1 MKYCYLGY
9 VNKRAKTYEK
19 FILMTVGRA
28 LKYIDESLLV
38 SKVFANRKMAAMLAL
53 GFSAGLP
60 ILLVYTV
67 LSAWL
72 RESGASRSTIG
83 FFVVVGFAYSLKFIW
98 APLVDRMKIPG
109 FSKLLGNRR
118 AWILFSTL
126 GTTLAILSMSFQ
138 DPSKDLVSVAF
149 CAVLIAFSS
158 ATLDVCVDAWRVDIS
173 KNEEQAAMSAVYQ
186 LGYRFG
192 MVSAISGGLFL
203 ADIGGYQLTYIGLA
217 FLALLGSS
225 TPLWAAE
232 PHKKNKSTN
241 ENKTEAFNCL
251 IKGSL
256 TLLIISALLYLGIKD
271 GGYLRYIGS
280 SLYNIYEGIYSY
292 LPAGVGKSI
301 AFFVL
306 MIFSLLPFLGTV
318 FFLTLGRSYL
328 KKDEIYN
335 VPIIGD
341 LADLVKRTG
350 WMALL
355 VFAIVVSYRISDT
368 TMGVMAMPLYID
380 LGYSKAV
387 IGGVKGIFGISM
399 LIFGAFAG
407 SWSVAKIGMSKTM
420 IFGAFVTIFT
430 NLNFA
435 WLATVSTP
443 NTIYLF
449 STIGADNLAAGFS
462 GSVFIAFMSILVNK
476 KYSASQYALFSSLFA
491 LYGKSLAAFSG
502 VLADKVDY
510 VWFFVLTSVLGLP
523 ALIFVLYAWLN
534 GFTDSINE
542 DAVAKSCL

>member
-251 IKGSL
+251 LKGSL

-292 LPAGVGKSI
+292 LPAGVGKRI

-318 FFLTLGRSYL
+318 YFLTLGRSYL

-510 VWFFVLTSVLGLP
+510 VWFFVLTSVLGVP

>member
-510 VWFFVLTSVLGLP
+510 VWFFVLTSVLGVP

>member
-1 MKYCYLGY
+1 
-9 VNKRAKTYEK
+9 
-19 FILMTVGRA
+19 MTVGRV

-38 SKVFANRKMAAMLAL
+38 SKVFVNRKMAAMLAL

-158 ATLDVCVDAWRVDIS
+158 ATLDICVDAWRVDIS

-203 ADIGGYQLTYIGLA
+203 ADVGGYQLTYIGLA

-225 TPLWAAE
+225 TPLWVAE
-232 PHKKNKSTN
+232 PHKKNKSMN
-241 ENKTEAFNCL
+241 ENKIEVFNCL
-251 IKGSL
+251 LKGSL

-271 GGYLRYIGS
+271 GGYFRYIGS
-280 SLYNIYEGIYSY
+280 NLFIIYEDIFSF
-292 LPAGVGKSI
+292 LPAGTGKSI
-301 AFFVL
+301 AFFIL
-306 MIFSLLPFLGTV
+306 MIFSLLPFAGTI
-318 FFLTLGRSYL
+318 FFLTLGRNYL
-328 KKDEIYN
+328 KRDEIYN

-380 LGYSKAV
+380 LGYSKTV
-387 IGGVKGIFGISM
+387 IGGVKGVFGISM

-430 NLNFA
+430 NLSFA

-443 NTIYLF
+443 KTIYLF

-491 LYGKSLAAFSG
+491 LYGKGLAAFSG

-510 VWFFVLTSVLGLP
+510 MWFFVLTSVLGVP

-542 DAVAKSCL
+542 NAEAKSCL

>member
-1 MKYCYLGY
+1 
-9 VNKRAKTYEK
+9 
-19 FILMTVGRA
+19 
-28 LKYIDESLLV
+28 
-38 SKVFANRKMAAMLAL
+38 
-53 GFSAGLP
+53 
-60 ILLVYTV
+60 
-67 LSAWL
+67 
-72 RESGASRSTIG
+72 
-83 FFVVVGFAYSLKFIW
+83 
-98 APLVDRMKIPG
+98 
-109 FSKLLGNRR
+109 
-118 AWILFSTL
+118 
-126 GTTLAILSMSFQ
+126 
-138 DPSKDLVSVAF
+138 
-149 CAVLIAFSS
+149 
-158 ATLDVCVDAWRVDIS
+158 
-173 KNEEQAAMSAVYQ
+173 
-186 LGYRFG
+186 
-192 MVSAISGGLFL
+192 
-203 ADIGGYQLTYIGLA
+203 LA

-232 PHKKNKSTN
+232 PHKKIKSIN
-241 ENKTEAFNCL
+241 ENKTEAFNSIL
-251 IKGSL
+251 KGSL

-271 GGYLRYIGS
+271 GGYFRYIGS

-292 LPAGVGKSI
+292 LPAGVGKRI

-306 MIFSLLPFLGTV
+306 VIFSLLPFLGTV

-510 VWFFVLTSVLGLP
+510 VWFFVLTSVLGVP